1 MQIHSASQGRSHSFL
16 YRANQKGDWLHWF
29 RINLKRMQSPHTGLC
44 LKSSV
49 KSLQMLP
56 AQRKRGSAPA
66 KGLELTRSISLLF
79 LFFLSRWDFWLCSPP
94 PPPPISM
101 SGHSPHRKSP
111 FKKTPSRKWP
121 QVWAATDGG
130 SFPNLAWWEGRWPA
144 DSQVADSYPMLI
156 I

>member
-49 KSLQMLP
+49 LQMLP
-56 AQRKRGSAPA
+56 GQCKIGSAPA
-66 KGLELTRSISLLF
+66 KDVELTRSLSLLF
-79 LFFLSRWDFWLCSPP
+79 LFFLSRWDFWLCFFFFPL
-94 PPPPISM
+94 PISM

-121 QVWAATDGG
+121 QVWAATDGR